1 MIRTARA
8 ALLAAALATAPA
20 LVVPAA
26 AQQPQPQQQGAGQ
39 PAAADVAWAKEVL
52 RAVGFDAGRA
62 DAAVTPLFTRRLRE
76 YQQARGLP
84 VTGRL
89 DQATSR
95 RLLAEAPQR
104 RSSNTITFG
113 NQGVVLTPEQQRAA
127 QAPASPPPAPRAA
140 PREAVQAERSTADP
154 AGIAVLSRGGA
165 AQPGA
170 PAAGPGAASSAQPP
184 AAGPAG
190 SLAAAASRIG
200 GAPAADGAPA
210 AAPPVSVEV
219 GQRAEGVL
227 TREEE
232 RGETGFPPRWLGWV
246 GAAGLVGFFSAFGLV
261 WWRAGV
267 PKRPMGSLPRAGRK
281 PPRFGAPRGPVLYPR

>member
-8 ALLAAALATAPA
+8 ALLAAAALALVPA
-20 LVVPAA
+20 LAVPAA
-26 AQQPQPQQQGAGQ
+26 AQQQQQQQGAGQ

-52 RAVGFDAGRA
+52 RALGFDAGRA

-76 YQQARGLP
+76 YQEARGLP

-104 RSSNTITFG
+104 RSANTITFG

-127 QAPASPPPAPRAA
+127 QAPAAPPPAPRAA

-154 AGIAVLSRGGA
+154 AGIAVLSRGGGA

-170 PAAGPGAASSAQPP
+170 PAAAPGAAQPP

-200 GAPAADGAPA
+200 AAPATDGGPA
-210 AAPPVSVEV
+210 AAPPVAVEV
-219 GQRAEGVL
+219 GARADGVL

-246 GAAGLVGFFSAFGLV
+246 GAAGLVGFFSAFGVV

-267 PKRPMGSLPRAGRK
+267 PKRPMGSLPRAGRR
-281 PPRFGAPRGPVLYPR
+281 PPRFGVARGPALYPR